1 MNKELLDQEI
11 QLCIDGAGIEIYF
24 LLRNDNLFKANI
36 RPEEQGQLRELFTEE
51 LTHAV
56 ISNDELQIIN
66 ISTADERRNA
76 IYLYDLDIPED
87 LSVVDDVFR
96 QEDIPFF
103 SFADNALSEVKAIIV
118 MIGNVGHQL
127 VIYKQNSP
135 VSVLKKDSSFS
146 LWGNEENQLVR
157 LDKDILKIN
166 SKFDFFKI
174 GDNLFILNLKTLERF
189 FGFHNVIKTEAE
201 KGIDAIAR
209 YDLVENIDSL
219 KEQLDEI
226 GFARKLTK
234 IGETSPVLGHVPNN
248 RIIEFV
254 NHHPALKNRVK
265 TNPDGTKL
273 SLDTKKSK
281 QLFIKLLNDDY
292 LTSDL
297 TSLYYDSLAKDNIEE

>member
-1 MNKELLDQEI
+1 MNKQLLDQEI
-11 QLCIDGAGIEIYF
+11 QLCIDSAGIEIYF
-24 LLRNDNLFKANI
+24 LLRDNNLFKANI

-51 LTHAV
+51 LNNV
-56 ISNDELQIIN
+56 IIANDELQILN
-66 ISTADERRNA
+66 ISTADERRNT

-87 LSVVDDVFR
+87 LSVVDDVFQ

-118 MIGNVGHQL
+118 MIGNVEHQV

-135 VSVLKKDSSFS
+135 VSVLKKESSFS

-209 YDLVENIDSL
+209 YNLVENIDSL
-219 KEQLDEI
+219 REHLDEVS
-226 GFARKLTK
+226 FARKLTK
-234 IGETSPVLGHVPNN
+234 ICETSPVLGHVPNN

-254 NHHPALKNRVK
+254 NHHPALKNKVK
-265 TNPDGTKL
+265 TNPGGTKL